1 MNFEYVWRMVLSF
14 VSNSGIWALLFVV
27 LLIVLITTNGQ
38 REEKY
43 QSIIE
48 ALSRSLKKV
57 EEIKEDVED
66 IKFTMVIG
74 GNSRKQ
80 YCQKSD
86 VQTIK
91 NGQISAIQSKDS
103 SKEKENDA
111 EGKK

>member
-1 MNFEYVWRMVLSF
+1 MVLSF

-57 EEIKEDVED
+57 EEIKEDIED
-66 IKFTMVIG
+66 IKFTMGIG
-74 GNSRKQ
+74 GNSVKN
-80 YCQKSD
+80 YQKMS
-86 VQTIK
+86 K
-91 NGQISAIQSKDS
+91 NDKNLTNDTPKIA
-103 SKEKENDA
+103 EKENTDDTKRK
-111 EGKK
+111 E